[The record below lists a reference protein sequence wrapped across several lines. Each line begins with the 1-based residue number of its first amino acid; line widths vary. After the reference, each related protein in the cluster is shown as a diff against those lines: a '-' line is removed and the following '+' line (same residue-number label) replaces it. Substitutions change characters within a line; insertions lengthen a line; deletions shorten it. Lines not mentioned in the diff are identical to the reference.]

1 MKTLIKVCFTAL
13 AILLAVIP
21 LVACGGGE
29 APPTPQ
35 PPAPSPTP
43 TGNQPPVIKSIT
55 ITPDTTTVAYGVSLT
70 LVCNAE
76 DPDGDPITF
85 TWSADAGTVDATR
98 QTLTWK
104 APSFDTEAVIS
115 VVVDDGKGGKTTEN
129 RTITVTTNR
138 RPEITSLTPQATK
151 IIPGGVTSITCE
163 ANDRMV
169 INCPIPG
176 QLAGAPS
183 AGRGR
188 PLPGRQPRRMES

>member
-1 MKTLIKVCFTAL
+1 MLEKHHNGIILDKEHFDEIIEVKYTSPCLQLLKKEGKMKTLIKVCFTAL

-76 DPDGDPITF
+76 D
-85 TWSADAGTVDATR
+85 R
-98 QTLTWK
+98 
-104 APSFDTEAVIS
+104 
-115 VVVDDGKGGKTTEN
+115 
-129 RTITVTTNR
+129 TVT
-138 RPEITSLTPQATK
+138 L
-151 IIPGGVTSITCE
+151 
-163 ANDRMV
+163 
-169 INCPIPG
+169 
-176 QLAGAPS
+176 
-183 AGRGR
+183 
-188 PLPGRQPRRMES
+188 